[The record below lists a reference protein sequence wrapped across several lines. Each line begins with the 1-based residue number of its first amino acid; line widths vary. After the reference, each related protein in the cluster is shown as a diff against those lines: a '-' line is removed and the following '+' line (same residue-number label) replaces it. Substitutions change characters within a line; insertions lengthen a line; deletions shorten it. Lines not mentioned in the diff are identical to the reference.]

1 MDQLATD
8 EVAASG
14 GDPVDNTTDA
24 PETAVENLSTTD
36 DLYPDDQ
43 PQPDGDEGEL
53 PADDGEGEPDG
64 EHDEGH
70 DDAPAIEPPHSW
82 KAEDKAKWANLP
94 RDTQEIIARRETEVA
109 RLITQKS
116 QEAAT
121 AKTEVVEQAKT
132 EIAQF
137 RESQAAQIR
146 QYAALFAPQP
156 PDERLLYTGDPND
169 AVVYQ
174 QQQAAFYRAHAQQQ
188 QLQQAAEF
196 EEAQAQQIRDEQTKA
211 AREADNAKLR
221 EVWPEWF
228 SDGEEGAKLQ
238 EGLKS
243 IATEI
248 GYPAELWEERNA
260 NDVLALRKVAEWKA
274 DAQRWRS
281 YDRNRRSTNGQFKPS
296 RPLPPVTKPG
306 SGGGRPVRTDDPVKL
321 LYPND

>member
-8 EVAASG
+8 EVAAPG

-24 PETAVENLSTTD
+24 TETAVENQPEATTEG
-36 DLYPDDQ
+36 DLYPDDT
-43 PQPDGDEGEL
+43 PQSDGDEGENST
-53 PADDGEGEPDG
+53 DEGEEPG
-64 EHDEGH
+64 EQ
-70 DDAPAIEPPHSW
+70 DDPEAPAIDAPHSW
-82 KAEDKAKWANLP
+82 KAEDKAKWDALP
-94 RDTQEIIARRETEVA
+94 RDAQEIIARRETEVA

-116 QEAAT
+116 QEAST

-137 RESQAAQIR
+137 RENQAKQIR

-156 PDERLLYTGDPND
+156 PNEQLLYTGDPND
-169 AVVYQ
+169 AVAYQ
-174 QQQAAFYRAHAQQQ
+174 QQQAAFFRAHAQQQ
-188 QLQQAAEF
+188 ELQQAAEY

-211 AREADNAKLR
+211 ARAADDEKLR

-228 SDGEEGAKLQ
+228 ADGDQGGKLQ

-296 RPLPPVTKPG
+296 RTLPPVTKPG
-306 SGGGRPVRTDDPVKL
+306 ISTGRPVQSDDPVKL